1 MEERSWVCQLQ
12 DTLNCTK
19 GYTGVQDLELKTEVA
34 NTEVADGEV
43 ANAEV
48 VHADQMVSDMAPE
61 QMVW

>member
-19 GYTGVQDLELKTEVA
+19 GYTDVQDLELKT
-34 NTEVADGEV
+34 EV

-61 QMVW
+61 QMV